1 MNGFDI
7 SGWGEARAPYGVLIR
22 VRCRVYNLGG
32 GYLYYFGSILS
43 PEDTVID
50 S

>member
-1 MNGFDI
+1 MGLI
-7 SGWGEARAPYGVLIR
+7 SQDGVRQEHLMAFIIR